1 MTLGGEAVPAH
12 PRNLGT
18 YSQAPLAVCSSA
30 YLFLVVTDRQRARA
44 LARVERVAES
54 DAKTLRIRVL
64 DEIRQVVAFDSYAWL
79 LTDPR
84 TAVGCAPLAD
94 VPSLPDLPRLVKFKY
109 LTDVN
114 RWTRLARDGPAARS
128 LADGTAGDL
137 EAAPVWREVLFRY
150 GVSDVASVVFA
161 DRFGCWAFLDL
172 WRGPGAIPFVQPDLD
187 FLATLVPQL
196 TMALRRCQATT
207 FSEPAVSQ
215 RHDLGPVVLLLDEDL
230 NVVSQ
235 TAAAQEW
242 LQALIPRVSDRPVIP
257 SSAYNVAGQL
267 LAIEA
272 GVDAHDAFSRVH
284 LAEGFWVSLR
294 AARIEAAAGTG
305 RAAIAVTL
313 EESSPLDR
321 LEVFV
326 LSNALSTRERQ
337 LTELLATGIDTRDLA
352 RRLMLSE
359 HTIQDHLKSIFAKT
373 GARSRSTLVSR
384 ALGTR
389 EA

>member
-1 MTLGGEAVPAH
+1 V
-12 PRNLGT
+12 R
-18 YSQAPLAVCSSA
+18 SSA
-30 YLFLVVTDRQRARA
+30 YRLVVVTDRQRARS
-44 LARVERVAES
+44 LDRVERICVAES
-54 DAKTLRIRVL
+54 DAKTLRFRVL
-64 DEIRQVVAFDSYAWL
+64 EEIRQVVAFDFYVWL

-114 RWTRLARDGPAARS
+114 RWTRLAVDGPVARS
-128 LADGTAGDL
+128 LTDGTGGDL
-137 EAAPVWREVLFRY
+137 GAAPVWREVLCRY
-150 GVSDVASVVFA
+150 GIRDVASVVFD

-172 WRGPGAIPFVQPDLD
+172 WRDQTAVLFDESDCD
-187 FLATLVPQL
+187 FLAAVAPRL
-196 TMALRRCQATT
+196 TQALRRCQATT

-242 LQALIPRVSDRPVIP
+242 LQVLIPRVSDRPVIP

-267 LAIEA
+267 LALEA
-272 GVDAHDAFSRVH
+272 GVDGHDAFSRVH
-284 LAEGFWVSLR
+284 LAEGFWVTLR
-294 AARIEAAAGTG
+294 AARIDVAAGIG
-305 RAAIAVTL
+305 QAAIAVTV

-326 LSNALSTRERQ
+326 QSFALSPRERQ
-337 LTELLATGIDTRDLA
+337 LMDLLATGIDTRDLA
-352 RRLMLSE
+352 RRLILSE
-359 HTIQDHLKSIFAKT
+359 HTVQDHLKSIFAKT
-373 GARSRSTLVSR
+373 GARNRNTLLSR
-384 ALGTR
+384 ALGARGT
-389 EA
+389 